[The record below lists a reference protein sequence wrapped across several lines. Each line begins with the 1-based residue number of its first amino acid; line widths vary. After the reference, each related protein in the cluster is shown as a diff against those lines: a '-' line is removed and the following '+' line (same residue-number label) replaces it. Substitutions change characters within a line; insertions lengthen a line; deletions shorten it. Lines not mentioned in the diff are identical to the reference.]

1 MIVATEVRNIPQAVK
16 ETLILLT
23 PAGALAFPFML
34 TLLFRN
40 RGQHEPE
47 AAFAGTAIGQHA
59 QPDRG
64 VLHVGL

>member
-47 AAFAGTAIGQHA
+47 PLLQAPHWSARSA
-59 QPDRG
+59 
-64 VLHVGL
+64 